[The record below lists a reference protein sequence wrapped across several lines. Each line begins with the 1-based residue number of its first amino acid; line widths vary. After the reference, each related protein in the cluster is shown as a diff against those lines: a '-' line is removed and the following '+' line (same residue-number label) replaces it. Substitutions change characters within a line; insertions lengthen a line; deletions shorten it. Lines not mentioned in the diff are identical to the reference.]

1 MSTFLDQWGTF
12 LGQLAGFGVI
22 VWLVVRYVVPPVRRM
37 MVARQ
42 ETVRQQLKDS
52 AAAADRLEEA
62 SQAHSKA
69 LEDAKLEAKQVVEEA
84 QTDAVR
90 IAEQLQAQA
99 VLDAERI
106 KVQGGRQVELLRA
119 QLTRQLR
126 LELGHESVRLAGQLV
141 RNYVADAA
149 QQSATVDRFL
159 DELDAM
165 APAAADV
172 EYPLMAKMRSASRYA
187 LADLSDRFGT
197 LAKSLDIPTLSTV
210 SEELVSVVQM
220 LNREIV
226 VTRYL
231 TLAAEDAGP
240 RVRLIER
247 LVAGKVAGPTLE
259 VLRAAVSERWS
270 DNSDLVDAIEHVSR
284 QALLEV
290 AERENR
296 VDEVEEQLFRFSRF
310 LYSQPRLAIL
320 LGDYTTPAEGRV
332 ALLRRV
338 LDSSSGSINRIAVA
352 LLSQTVELLRGEPAE
367 DAMKVLAAAAVA
379 RRGEVVAQVG
389 AAAELSD
396 AQRAR
401 LTQVLSRIYGH
412 PVTVQLEID
421 PELLGGLLISVGDE
435 VVDGTLASRLAVAK
449 AQLPD

>member
-1 MSTFLDQWGTF
+1 MATF
-12 LGQLAGFGVI
+12 LGQLLGFAVI
-22 VWLVVRYVVPPVRRM
+22 VWLVWRYVAPPVRRLM
-37 MVARQ
+37 AARQ
-42 ETVRQQLKDS
+42 DTVRQQLADS
-52 AAAADRLEEA
+52 AAAAERVKEASKAHEKAVEEA
-62 SQAHSKA
+62 KV
-69 LEDAKLEAKQVVEEA
+69 EAKQVVEEA
-84 QTDAVR
+84 KADAER

-99 VLDAERI
+99 EIDAERI
-106 KVQGGRQVELLRA
+106 KVQGARQVELLRA

-126 LELGHESVRLAGQLV
+126 LELGHESVRQAGELV
-141 RNYVADAA
+141 RNYVGDPA

-187 LADLSDRFGT
+187 LADLSDRFST
-197 LAKSLDIPTLSTV
+197 IAKSLDNRALSTV
-210 SEELVSVVQM
+210 SAELVSVAKM
-220 LNREIV
+220 LEREMV

-231 TLAAEDAGP
+231 TVPAEDAAP
-240 RVRLIER
+240 RVRLLER
-247 LVAGKVAGPTLE
+247 LVSGEVADPTLD

-270 DNSDLVDAIEHVSR
+270 ANADLVDAIEHVSR

-290 AERENR
+290 AEREDQ
-296 VDEVEEQLFRFSRF
+296 VDEVEEQLFRFSRI
-310 LYSQPRLAIL
+310 LDAQPRLGIL
-320 LGDYTTPAEGRV
+320 LGDYSAPAEGRI
-332 ALLRRV
+332 ALLSKV
-338 LDSSSGSINRIAVA
+338 LDSSSGSVNKIAIA

-367 DAMKVLAAAAVA
+367 EAMKFLAEVAVA

-396 AQRAR
+396 AQRTR
-401 LTQVLSRIYGH
+401 LTEVLSRIYGH

-435 VVDGTLASRLAVAK
+435 VVDGTLSSRLAAAE